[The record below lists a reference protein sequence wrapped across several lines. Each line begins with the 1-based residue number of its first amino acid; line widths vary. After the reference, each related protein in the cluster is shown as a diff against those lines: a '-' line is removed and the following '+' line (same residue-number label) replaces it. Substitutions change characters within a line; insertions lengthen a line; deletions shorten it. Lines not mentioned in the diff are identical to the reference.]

1 MSSTPASDASRHFG
15 LPLPVLAGLIAM
27 FGMAAL
33 ALNHSLVRVVTQE
46 LDPFQVSALRFLW
59 ALPLM
64 LPWMLRGRGASLR
77 TQRHRLHFAA
87 AALTVIMTAGF
98 FFALSQMPLAEAT
111 ALNFTAPLFTT
122 LIAAWLLKERIEF
135 ARWAAT
141 VIGFGGVLIIL
152 RPGFADVSPVA
163 LIPVGM
169 AFLLAWWFIAV
180 KHLSTTESTAT
191 ITVYQTLWSA
201 LLLTL
206 VALPVWITPSWPMLA
221 YSAAMGV
228 LGTTGI
234 ICASKA
240 FSLAEASLV
249 APLDYV
255 RLPFIA
261 VIAFFAFG
269 EVPDAVSIIGAVVI
283 TACAIFIVRRATRT
297 KQAVEP
303 SSASA

>member
-1 MSSTPASDASRHFG
+1 MSGAEAAGTARPFG
-15 LPLPVLAGLIAM
+15 LPVPVLAALIAM

-46 LDPFQVSALRFLW
+46 LDPLQVSALRFLW

-64 LPWMLRGRGASLR
+64 LPWLLRGRGVSLR
-77 TQRHRLHFAA
+77 TRRHGLHFAA
-87 AALTVIMTAGF
+87 ASLTVIMTAGF
-98 FFALSQMPLAEAT
+98 FIALSQMPLAEAT

-152 RPGFADVSPVA
+152 RPGFAEVSPVA
-163 LIPVGM
+163 LIPVAM

-180 KHLSTTESTAT
+180 KHLSATESTAT
-191 ITVYQTLWSA
+191 ITIYQTLWSA
-201 LLLTL
+201 LLLTAI
-206 VALPVWITPSWPMLA
+206 ALPVWITPSWQILG

-234 ICASKA
+234 MCASKA

-255 RLPFIA
+255 RLPLIA
-261 VIAFFAFG
+261 LIAFVAFG
-269 EVPDAVSIIGAVVI
+269 EVPDGVSVIGAVII
-283 TACAIFIVRRATRT
+283 TACAIFIVRRATRREG
-297 KQAVEP
+297 ADAP
-303 SSASA
+303 AA